1 MFDKN
6 LEIPQKEPADYVHT
20 VLKAAIASIPRWWAA
35 PGAELF
41 AMVFASPYEK
51 RRDELLEDIAWVVR
65 ETAARVDDLQPE
77 KLAQNE
83 ALISAVSY
91 AARIAMSTHQREKRE
106 YLRNALLN
114 IAVGNAYSEIKQQI
128 FLNAIEAFAPAHV
141 KALNLIWRSA
151 APSWETLGI
160 PPAQRTYG
168 TAIGVVSPELR
179 GQPALIDAVL
189 AELRNRGLTTLSNAQ
204 TQFPSGG
211 LVTNLTSEFLTFV
224 LNPED
229 LP

>member
-1 MFDKN
+1 MLERN
-6 LEIPQKEPADYVHT
+6 LEVPQKEPVDYVHA
-20 VLKAAIASIPRWWAA
+20 VLKTAIASIPRWWAA
-35 PGAELF
+35 TGAEIF
-41 AMVFASPYEK
+41 SMVIASPIEK
-51 RRDELLEDIAWVVR
+51 RRDEFMEDLAWVVR

-83 ALISAVSY
+83 AFVSAVLY

-114 IAVGNAYSEIKQQI
+114 IAVGNAYNEIKQQI

-141 KALNLIWRSA
+141 KTLNLIWRSA
-151 APSWETLGI
+151 APGWDPLGI

-168 TAIGVVSPELR
+168 TAIGVVSPELQ
-179 GQPALIDAVL
+179 GQPALVDAVL
-189 AELRNRGLTTLSNAQ
+189 AELRNRGFTTLSNAK
-204 TQFPSGG
+204 TQFPSGA

-224 LNPED
+224 LNPEE